1 MISAGIDCG
10 AKNMKTVILKDGQ
23 IVGKA
28 KVLTGFDLEKAVE
41 DSLVQALKTAGI
53 SKDNVQRVCGTGSGK
68 DSIKM
73 AEDTIDDIKAMSKG
87 ANFFFPNTRTVADV
101 GAEEGRAAKIDEMGN
116 PFRNWMP
123 PIVSKALKKW
133 PLVSVTNRP
142 FGKPDAACNVIC
154 D

>member
-87 ANFFFPNTRTVADV
+87 ANFFFPTPALLWMWGRKRAGRQRVMK
-101 GAEEGRAAKIDEMGN
+101 GAIRSGIGCRRSGPK
-116 PFRNWMP
+116 
-123 PIVSKALKKW
+123 L
-133 PLVSVTNRP
+133 
-142 FGKPDAACNVIC
+142 
-154 D
+154 